1 MRFSKR
7 TTIGILLL
15 ALTLLPAQ
23 TLSQTLSRRGWAGTG
38 LTVAPW
44 WQSAILYQ
52 IDPVSFQDSK
62 GDGFGD
68 LRGILTRLD
77 YLQALG
83 VDALLLAPLQPGPAA
98 APANAGQPFDTA
110 YGTPEDLDQLI
121 GDAGRHR
128 IRILAD
134 LPLSGARTTQET
146 VSVARFWLSRGVAGL
161 RLTLDAADPLTA
173 AQLAD
178 RVRELKRL
186 SATYAGDRV
195 LFWDV
200 SPPPPNPDKPIAP
213 PHRSYASSHPQA
225 PANSAPDAA
234 QMTLNPALETIPRL
248 DAAALRHALAS
259 LPPLRPGHTFVLA
272 TDGSD
277 HPRSLDRYGSGSD
290 EIELAKALATAL
302 LASPGA
308 PLLYFGQ
315 EIGMATTPAPA
326 ADRSGPGAPTPMQ
339 WGDAKGFS
347 SGDPWIDMGRNAL
360 TANVAVED
368 ADRYSLLNWYRRLT
382 ALRHAK
388 AVLREGSVDVLQ
400 LSNPSLVAWVRRT
413 RTADAPVVVI
423 CNLSAFPASLSIASE
438 LHRLRIPAGTGVMHT
453 LAASNTPVAATNAER
468 PDPGLDAPVSIS
480 AIALPAY
487 GVYLGELRGQAGL
500 ETMPSPVRSR
510 NPSKTGK

>member
-1 MRFSKR
+1 MRFTKR

-15 ALTLLPAQ
+15 ALTSLSAQ
-23 TLSQTLSRRGWAGTG
+23 TLSKRGWAGSG
-38 LTVAPW
+38 LTIAPW

-77 YLQALG
+77 YLQSLG
-83 VDALLLAPLQPGPAA
+83 VDALLLAPLQSGPAA
-98 APANAGQPFDTA
+98 ARANAEQPFDTA

-121 GDAGRHR
+121 GDAGRHK
-128 IRILAD
+128 IRILVD
-134 LPLSGARTTQET
+134 LPLNGVHTTLET

-161 RLTLDAADPLTA
+161 RLTLDSADPLTA

-178 RVRELKRL
+178 QVHELKRL
-186 SATYAGDRV
+186 SGTYAGDRV

-200 SPPPPNPDKPIAP
+200 QPAAPSPDKPVAVT
-213 PHRSYASSHPQA
+213 HHSYASSHLQA
-225 PANSAPDAA
+225 STATPSDAA
-234 QMTLNPALETIPRL
+234 QMTLSAVLEAMPRV
-248 DAAALRHALAS
+248 DAAALRHALTS
-259 LPPLRPGHTFVLA
+259 LPQSRAGHTFVLA

-277 HPRSLDRYGSGSD
+277 HPRSFDRYGSGGD

-326 ADRSGPGAPTPMQ
+326 ADRNGPGAPTPMQ

-347 SGDPWIDMGRNAL
+347 SGDPWINMGRNAV
-360 TANVAVED
+360 TANVAAED

-400 LSNPSLVAWVRRT
+400 LSNPSVVAWVRRT
-413 RTADAPVVVI
+413 KTADAPVVVI
-423 CNLSAFPASLSIASE
+423 CNLSAFSASFSIASE
-438 LHRLRIPAGTGVMHT
+438 LHRLGIPGGTGVMHT
-453 LAASNTPVAATNAER
+453 LAASNSPVSATNADR
-468 PDPGLDAPVSIS
+468 PDPSYDAPVSIN
-480 AIALPAY
+480 AITLPAY

-500 ETMPSPVRSR
+500 ETMPTPVRSR
-510 NPSKTGK
+510 NPSRTGK